1 MAEWQD
7 GRIRWE
13 MYHSIPN
20 VLLGDL
26 LRDYSMAKE
35 LINNFTRF
43 DITKLSRRNKAGF
56 REFTGSKV
64 GVYCLKSPTLLSPKS
79 EQRQITG
86 NQIDRKSQSHER
98 LVVNIVYKS
107 LLTDETSG
115 EGTWGK
121 SSVIYTLYLLNKEK
135 VR

>member
-1 MAEWQD
+1 
-7 GRIRWE
+7 
-13 MYHSIPN
+13 
-20 VLLGDL
+20 
-26 LRDYSMAKE
+26 MAKE

-64 GVYCLKSPTLLSPKS
+64 EVYCLKSPTLLSPKS

-107 LLTDETSG
+107 LLTDETK
-115 EGTWGK
+115 GK
-121 SSVIYTLYLLNKEK
+121 ERGVKDRLFIHYIC
-135 VR
+135 